1 MKIMDETN
9 SWKAKTLLIG
19 TVIGALSGLG
29 MAFLLVNRAD
39 EEETRATI
47 GAGEGIQLGLAIL
60 GLLRLV
66 SQFTDGDKKLE
77 D

>member
-1 MKIMDETN
+1 MDESN
-9 SWKAKTLLIG
+9 SWKVKTLLIG

-39 EEETRATI
+39 EEETQAKI
-47 GAGEGIQLGLAIL
+47 GAGEGIQLGLAVL

>member
-1 MKIMDETN
+1 MDEIN

-19 TVIGALSGLG
+19 TVLGALTGLG
-29 MAFLLVNRAD
+29 VAFLMVNRAD
-39 EEETRATI
+39 QEEARAKM

-66 SQFTDGDKKLE
+66 SQFSDGDKKLE

>member
-1 MKIMDETN
+1 MDESN
-9 SWKAKTLLIG
+9 SWKVKTLIIG
-19 TVIGALSGLG
+19 TAIGAATGLG
-29 MAFLLVNRAD
+29 MALLLVNRSD
-39 EEETRATI
+39 QEETQTKV

-66 SQFTDGDKKLE
+66 SQFTNDDKKLE

>member
-1 MKIMDETN
+1 MDESN
-9 SWKAKTLLIG
+9 SWKVKTLLIG
-19 TVIGALSGLG
+19 TAIGALTGLG
-29 MAFLLVNRAD
+29 VALLMVNRAD
-39 EEETRATI
+39 QDESQTKM

-66 SQFTDGDKKLE
+66 SQFKDEDKKLE

>member
-1 MKIMDETN
+1 MDETN
-9 SWKAKTLLIG
+9 SWKVKTLLIG
-19 TVIGALSGLG
+19 TVLGALTGLG
-29 MAFLLVNRAD
+29 VAFLMVNRAD
-39 EEETRATI
+39 EEEIQTKM

-66 SQFTDGDKKLE
+66 SQFKDGDKKLE